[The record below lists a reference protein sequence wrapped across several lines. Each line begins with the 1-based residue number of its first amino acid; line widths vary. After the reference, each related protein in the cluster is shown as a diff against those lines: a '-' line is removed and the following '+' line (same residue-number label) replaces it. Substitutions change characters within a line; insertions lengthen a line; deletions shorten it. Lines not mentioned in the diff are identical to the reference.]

1 MANFDH
7 LEQVMQRQGDK
18 TGRLTFGRPPWHVK
32 MASEVCDK
40 VILNGSAGD
49 YLVREKPS
57 SKGGGAPPNNIL
69 CVNDHGSILKVMLP
83 ALPMTM
89 KGKTVTTLA
98 ELIEELRTTP
108 LKSKHAGRDDFK
120 LARPC
125 VVPSEFT
132 SDREVGIRTKP
143 FRGGKL
149 GEQARGGGA
158 AARQP
163 RQRSATT
170 SSHSATRSDP
180 TSDLYGPVVLKK
192 PEEELFGGFG
202 SLDSRASASGTGSA
216 KQLASEL
223 NAFRMRGGGGGGS
236 GKYGFGTNGDEDG
249 DGASLNPGAVTERK
263 KAVPYIKVA
272 AGTQQLYGSDGDH
285 DYVNVASTTPRPRA
299 ATVSGSHEST
309 KFWSP
314 DSDSDEEEESAHS
327 YENVFSTSD
336 YQNAAKKDVVTKFP
350 ETHDYQN
357 AGPEF
362 IDL

>member
-1 MANFDH
+1 M
-7 LEQVMQRQGDK
+7 
-18 TGRLTFGRPPWHVK
+18 K

-89 KGKTVTTLA
+89 KGKTVTTLP

-285 DYVNVASTTPRPRA
+285 DYVNVASTTPRPVTAPPNHLVFRELEN
-299 ATVSGSHEST
+299 TDGMHRPPLKGEQRTPSVSSRFCS
-309 KFWSP
+309 KLP
-314 DSDSDEEEESAHS
+314 R
-327 YENVFSTSD
+327 
-336 YQNAAKKDVVTKFP
+336 
-350 ETHDYQN
+350 
-357 AGPEF
+357 
-362 IDL
+362 LC